1 MKQIIK
7 LIVCYL
13 KRISLALF
21 VFLHASGFISAQQSS
36 KAGENHS
43 TTELKYIGMPIGG
56 ICTGQVYLGGDGQLW
71 YWDIFNIK
79 RIEPGGPGDKFYMN
93 PMVQDKRFE
102 QGFALR
108 IKNKITPFVKP
119 LRSGGFTDI
128 TFQGEYPV
136 GNVKYTDNEIP
147 VEVNLC
153 AFSPFVPTDHEASGF
168 PAVVM
173 EYTVKNNGKD
183 TIQAE
188 LIGWLQNTANFFTGN
203 AADGEHVNTIKRSE
217 DGLQLICQSDGK
229 PVLKEKP
236 DYGNMTLTLLENQD
250 SWSNPDAGQDIDYNI
265 GELNRSAKFESDK
278 GKELQSLEVRT
289 PIGKKLTG
297 ALAKQLKIAPGEEKK
312 ATFIISWYFPNLNSK
327 ESGFQDLKNR
337 ENLRYYYSS
346 KFSSSTDATL
356 QMVKI
361 KEHLFG
367 VTKIWNKTWYDSS
380 LPHWFLDRTFA
391 NTSTLATRA
400 CYRLHD
406 LTNDPGN
413 EGRFYSMEGVYL
425 GNGTCTHVFH
435 YEQALGRVFPG
446 LARQLREQT
455 DYGTSFQEDGLI
467 GFRGEFS
474 HEGAQEGRGYAVDG
488 QAGTVLRAYRE
499 YTMSPDK
506 AFFVKNWYKI
516 KKSIE
521 FMIAHDAR
529 KTGKPDGILEG
540 AQYNT
545 LDRMWF
551 GKIAWLSSMY
561 NAALLAGEAMATDMG
576 DKKFALQCSNIA
588 ASGKKIMTSQLFNGE
603 YFINILDPEH
613 AEAPN
618 SYVGCHIDQVL
629 GQSWAIQLGL
639 PRVLPE
645 KETKSALRSIYKYN
659 FQTDIG
665 DYLTKAKL
673 KPVRFYALPGES
685 GTVMCSFPNGGEDV
699 VPGKVNNEWERLVVG
714 YFSECMTGFT
724 YQAAAHMIAEG
735 LTNEGLTMI
744 KAIHDRYSPA
754 KRNPYNEV
762 EYGNH
767 YTRAMSGYGAF
778 IAASGF
784 TYNGPKGI
792 IGFNPKIQSEN
803 FKSAFISAEGWGS
816 FSQKRE
822 GNSQY
827 NSLEVK
833 YGRLKVQKIELCIGS
848 ESKVKEVQVSLNGN
862 TMPVRFDQNGEMLT
876 INLKELVV
884 VVNQKLNISIQ

>member
-1 MKQIIK
+1 MTTRRNTW
-7 LIVCYL
+7 LIF
-13 KRISLALF
+13 IAF
-21 VFLHASGFISAQQSS
+21 VLSILTLNLSAQNES
-36 KAGENHS
+36 KKEYLTGGQTNS
-43 TTELKYIGMPIGG
+43 LQYIGMPIGG

-93 PMVQDKRFE
+93 PMSQDKRFE

-128 TFQGEYPV
+128 TFKGEYPV
-136 GNVKYTDNEIP
+136 GNVEYTDKEIP
-147 VEVNLC
+147 VTVNLC
-153 AFSPFVPTDHEASGF
+153 AFSPFIPTDHEASGF
-168 PAVVM
+168 PALVM

-203 AADGEHVNTIKRSE
+203 AVDGEHINKINRSE
-217 DGLQLICQSDGK
+217 DGIQLICQSEGK
-229 PVLKEKP
+229 PDLKEKP
-236 DYGNMTLTLLENQD
+236 DFGNMTLTLLESRD
-250 SWSNPDAGQDIDYNI
+250 SWSNPDVGQDIDYNI
-265 GELNRSAKFESDK
+265 SELNRSVKFESAIE
-278 GKELQSLEVRT
+278 KEVQSMEART

-297 ALAKQLKIAPGEEKK
+297 ALAKQLEIAPGEEKK
-312 ATFIISWYFPNLNSK
+312 ATFIISWYFPNLNRK
-327 ESGFQDLKNR
+327 ESGFQELKNR

-346 KFSSSTDATL
+346 KFTSSTDVAL
-356 QMVKI
+356 QMVKN

-367 VTKIWNKTWYDSS
+367 TTKTWNKTWYDSS

-406 LTNDPGN
+406 LTNDPDN

-455 DYGTSFQEDGLI
+455 DYGSSFQQDGLI

-474 HEGAQEGRGYAVDG
+474 NEGAQEGRGYAVDG
-488 QAGTVLRAYRE
+488 QAGTILRAYRE

-506 AFFVKNWYKI
+506 VFLEKNWPKI

-551 GKIAWLSSMY
+551 GKIAWMSSMY
-561 NAALLAGEAMATDMG
+561 NAALLAGEAMATDLG
-576 DKKFALQCSNIA
+576 DKKFALKCKNIA
-588 ASGKKIMTSQLFNGE
+588 ASGKKNMTSQLFNGE

-613 AEAPN
+613 PEAPN
-618 SYVGCHIDQVL
+618 SYLGCHIDQVL
-629 GQSWAIQLGL
+629 GQSWAMQVGL

-645 KETKSALRSIYKYN
+645 KETKSALSSIYKYN
-659 FQTDIG
+659 YQPDIG
-665 DYLTKAKL
+665 DYLSKAKL
-673 KPVRFYALPGES
+673 KPVRFYALPRES
-685 GTVMCSFPNGGEDV
+685 GTVMCSFPRGGEEV
-699 VPGKVNNEWERLVVG
+699 VPGKVNNEWERLIVG

-735 LTNEGLTMI
+735 LTDEGMTMI
-744 KAIHDRYSPA
+744 KAIHERYSPE

-767 YTRAMSGYGAF
+767 YTRAMSSYGAF
-778 IAASGF
+778 VAASGF
-784 TYNGPKGI
+784 TYNGSKGI
-792 IGFNPKIQSEN
+792 IGFNPKIQPEN
-803 FKSAFISAEGWGS
+803 FRSAFISAEGWGS
-816 FSQKRE
+816 FSQKRDSE
-822 GNSQY
+822 GQQ

-833 YGRLKVQKIELCIGS
+833 YGRLKIQTIELCTGS
-848 ESKVKEVQVSLNGN
+848 EKKVKDVKLNLNGN
-862 TMPVRFDQNGEMLT
+862 LLPTRFYQNGEMLT
-876 INLKELVV
+876 LHLTDLELVA
-884 VVNQKLNISIQ
+884 NQKLIITIQ

>member
-1 MKQIIK
+1 MKEIIR
-7 LIVCYL
+7 LTVPYL
-13 KRISLALF
+13 KRIALVIL
-21 VFLHASGFISAQQSS
+21 VFLYTSGLILAQQLS
-36 KAGENHS
+36 KDGENNS

-93 PMVQDKRFE
+93 PMVQDKLFE
-102 QGFALR
+102 QGFAIR
-108 IKNKITPFVKP
+108 VKHKITPFVKP
-119 LRSGGFTDI
+119 LRAGGFSEI
-128 TFQGEYPV
+128 TFRGEYPMGKV
-136 GNVKYTDNEIP
+136 RYADKQIP
-147 VEVNLC
+147 LEVQLN
-153 AFSPFVPTDHEASGF
+153 AFSPFIPTNHDESGL
-168 PAVVM
+168 PAIVM
-173 EYTVKNNGKD
+173 EYNVKNTGND
-183 TIQAE
+183 TIHAE
-188 LIGWLQNTANFFTGN
+188 LLGWLQNTANYFTSETGN
-203 AADGEHVNTIKRSE
+203 GKHVNQINKTPE
-217 DGLQLICQSDGK
+217 CLQLICQSEGS
-229 PVLKEKP
+229 LELESKP
-236 DYGNMTLTLLENQD
+236 DFGNMTLTLMEGAN
-250 SWSNPDAGQDIDYNI
+250 SWGNPEIGQNVDFNI
-265 GELNRSAKFESDK
+265 SEINASVKFESRVNDGLK
-278 GKELQSLEVRT
+278 KTNASANL
-289 PIGKKLTG
+289 GKKLTG
-297 ALAKQLKIAPGEEKK
+297 ALGKELILAPGEIQRV
-312 ATFIISWYFPNLNSK
+312 TFLITWYFPNLNSLS
-327 ESGFQDLKNR
+327 SGFQNLKNK
-337 ENLRYYYSS
+337 ENLRYWYSK
-346 KFSSSTDATL
+346 KFSSSTD
-356 QMVKI
+356 VSNYIINNKSY
-361 KEHLFG
+361 LFEN
-367 VTKIWNKTWYDSS
+367 TKLWNKTWYEST
-380 LPHWFLDRTFA
+380 LPAWFLDRTFV
-391 NTSTLATRA
+391 NVSTLATRA

-406 LTNDPGN
+406 LTGNPEN
-413 EGRFYSMEGVYL
+413 EGRFYTMEGVYL

-455 DYGTSFQEDGLI
+455 EYGLSFQPDGLI

-474 HEGAQEGRGYAVDG
+474 NEGAHEGRGYAVDG
-488 QAGTVLRAYRE
+488 QAGTILRAYRE

-506 AFFVKNWYKI
+506 AFLQNNWPKV

-521 FMIAHDAR
+521 FMIDHDAQ

-561 NAALLAGEAMATDMG
+561 IAALLAGEAMATDMG
-576 DKKFALQCSNIA
+576 DKKFALRCSNIA
-588 ASGKKIMTSQLFNGE
+588 ASGKKIMTRQLFNGE

-613 AEAPN
+613 PEAPN
-618 SYVGCHIDQVL
+618 SYIGCHIDQVL
-629 GQSWAIQLGL
+629 GQSWAIQAGL

-659 FQTDIG
+659 FQPDIG

-685 GTVMCSFPNGGEDV
+685 GTVMCSFPYGGEDI
-699 VPGKVNNEWERLVVG
+699 VPGKVNNEWERLIVG

-735 LTNEGLTMI
+735 MTDEGLILI

-767 YTRAMSGYGAF
+767 YTRAMSSYGAF

-784 TYNGPKGI
+784 ICNGPKGI
-792 IGFNPKIQSEN
+792 IGFNPKIQPEN
-803 FKSAFISAEGWGS
+803 FQSAFISAEGWGS

-822 GNSQY
+822 GNKQF

-833 YGRLKVQKIELCIGS
+833 YGHIKIQTIELDFGT
-848 ESKVKEVQVSLNGN
+848 KTDVKEVKLSLNGN
-862 TMPVRFDQNGEMLT
+862 TFNSRFEQNGEMLKVQF
-876 INLKELVV
+876 NALEMK
-884 VVNQKLNISIQ
+884 VNDVLSVIVE